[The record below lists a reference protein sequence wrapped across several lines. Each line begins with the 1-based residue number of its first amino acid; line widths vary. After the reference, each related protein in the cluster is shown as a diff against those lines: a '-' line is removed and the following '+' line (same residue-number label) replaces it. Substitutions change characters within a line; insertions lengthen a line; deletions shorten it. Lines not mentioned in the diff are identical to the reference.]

1 MVRGWSAPLL
11 FAYAINRFSQVRII
25 TAVSSGFL
33 YSIWSFPGTT
43 DAGQVKFKIINS
55 PEDIKDFLKEAMDE
69 IKNVKVA
76 DPVKDTGKVKGQA
89 GEEEEEDEEL
99 KSLLWA
105 I

>member
-1 MVRGWSAPLL
+1 M
-11 FAYAINRFSQVRII
+11 
-25 TAVSSGFL
+25 
-33 YSIWSFPGTT
+33 
-43 DAGQVKFKIINS
+43 KFKIINS

-99 KSLLWA
+99 KSLL
-105 I
+105 